1 MVMKVLGAFQG
12 DDQVEFF
19 QVVPPCAGYYTNFR
33 MQCLSAESVTQQPFA
48 FYFGTNMDR
57 DVFDRIID
65 ANEFNRL
72 PDVNN
77 NAFFKTYSYLDT
89 DPGGVAKF
97 GYTYHW
103 GNKKVHVDHDSLV
116 NVYTKLFLDANAN
129 NHWVITADFVPKKG
143 AKMQIEQ
150 EVLVTAEGDDWQT
163 EPIYIPE
170 TLENCIVELV
180 ITGAASQ
187 VAAGGTVKLRKF
199 DPNDEILT
207 GHSFAGTVR
216 GDILVPGAG
225 IQKHGS
231 DKNTLINLDYSF
243 VVGGNNMAEETKGV
257 PILRRGQILATDFD
271 SPIGATT
278 SPLIK
283 VRISGFIKYQSKST
297 ESFFLQSTELLNG
310 NAIEMGLVG

>member
-1 MVMKVLGAFQG
+1 MVMKVFGAFQG
-12 DDQVEFF
+12 DDAVEFF
-19 QVVPPCAGYYTNFR
+19 QVVPPCEGYYTNFR
-33 MQCLSAESVTQQPFA
+33 FQTLGAESVTQQPFA

-57 DVFDRIID
+57 DVFDRIVD

-72 PDVNN
+72 PDVNQ
-77 NAFFKTYSYLDT
+77 NAFFKTYSYLDG
-89 DPGGVAKF
+89 DEGGNLIP
-97 GYTYHW
+97 GYTYHFK
-103 GNKKVHVDHDSLV
+103 NKKVHVDHDSLV

-150 EVLVTAEGDDWQT
+150 EVLATAEGDNWVT
-163 EPIYIPE
+163 EPIFIPE

-207 GHSFAGTVR
+207 GHSFAGSVR

-231 DKNTLINLDYSF
+231 DKNTIINLDYSF
-243 VVGGNNMAEETKGV
+243 VVGGNNMAEQTKGV
-257 PILRRGQILATDFD
+257 PLLRKGQILATDFD
-271 SPIGATT
+271 SPIGSTS
-278 SPLIK
+278 SPLLK
-283 VRISGFIKYQSKST
+283 VRVSGFVKYQTKST
-297 ESFFLQSTELLNG
+297 ESFYLVHTELING
-310 NAIEMGLVG
+310 NAAEMGLNA